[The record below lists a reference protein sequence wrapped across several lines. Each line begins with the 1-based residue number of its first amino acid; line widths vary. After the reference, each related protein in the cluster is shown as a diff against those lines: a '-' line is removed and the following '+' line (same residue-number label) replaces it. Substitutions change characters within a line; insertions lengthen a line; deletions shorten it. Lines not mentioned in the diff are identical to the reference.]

1 MRANPSSPVDWL
13 ISSGADVERE
23 VVDASWFSH
32 VIDWFWKE
40 FLELSLKQRKAL
52 LYGMS
57 ADQVMALAAAV
68 RMSEVAKSLE
78 MTAVELASLIA
89 KIPLPDAVTA
99 EELEVQPR
107 AVPSVRFK
115 AWGRI
120 RKRTRKSSLSLEEG

>member
-1 MRANPSSPVDWL
+1 M
-13 ISSGADVERE
+13 ERE
-23 VVDASWFSH
+23 VVDASWFGQ

-57 ADQVMALAAAV
+57 ADQVMALAATV
-68 RMSEVAKSLE
+68 RMSEVARSLD
-78 MTAVELASLIA
+78 MTGAELASLIGRL
-89 KIPLPDAVTA
+89 PLPDAVTA
-99 EELEVQPR
+99 EELGVQPR

-120 RKRTRKSSLSLEEG
+120 RRRTKKSSLSLDDM